1 MRIKVILQNYN
12 TIHTKYQELLS
23 AMLKEQ
29 RGERMDEEFIRNRIT
44 ELRLK
49 KGVSE
54 YQMSME
60 LGQNRSYIQAI
71 SSGRSM
77 PSMKQFLNICEY
89 FEITPLQFF
98 DAQENN
104 PQLIKKALDGMRK
117 MSDDDLIIRNVTL
130 VSSSISSVMRLASN
144 DIAHNAVHFGIA
156 QISVL
161 RDCSSSAACSK
172 GGKCLPRR
180 SARFKIPSQAFG
192 DKKYLSGAFSSK
204 ISDKE
209 HAPASLCCSEILGV
223 VHAPSEINSS
233 ASYHSGVGPS
243 PRIRH
248 WNRGFCER
256 LQHSRKVTSSCG

>member
-1 MRIKVILQNYN
+1 MRIKAILQNYN
-12 TIHTKYQELLS
+12 TTHTKYQELLS

-89 FEITPLQFF
+89 FEITPLQY
-98 DAQENN
+98 

-117 MSDDDLIIRNVTL
+117 MSDDDLIMLIGF
-130 VSSSISSVMRLASN
+130 ISRLN
-144 DIAHNAVHFGIA
+144 TEN
-156 QISVL
+156 
-161 RDCSSSAACSK
+161 
-172 GGKCLPRR
+172 
-180 SARFKIPSQAFG
+180 
-192 DKKYLSGAFSSK
+192 
-204 ISDKE
+204 
-209 HAPASLCCSEILGV
+209 
-223 VHAPSEINSS
+223 
-233 ASYHSGVGPS
+233 
-243 PRIRH
+243 
-248 WNRGFCER
+248 
-256 LQHSRKVTSSCG
+256 

>member
-1 MRIKVILQNYN
+1 
-12 TIHTKYQELLS
+12 
-23 AMLKEQ
+23 
-29 RGERMDEEFIRNRIT
+29 MDEEFIRNRIT

-117 MSDDDLIIRNVTL
+117 MSDDDLIMPHRPHG
-130 VSSSISSVMRLASN
+130 SW
-144 DIAHNAVHFGIA
+144 HNLQCEYAE
-156 QISVL
+156 QQS
-161 RDCSSSAACSK
+161 
-172 GGKCLPRR
+172 LPC
-180 SARFKIPSQAFG
+180 AFQP
-192 DKKYLSGAFSSK
+192 L
-204 ISDKE
+204 
-209 HAPASLCCSEILGV
+209 
-223 VHAPSEINSS
+223 
-233 ASYHSGVGPS
+233 
-243 PRIRH
+243 
-248 WNRGFCER
+248 
-256 LQHSRKVTSSCG
+256 